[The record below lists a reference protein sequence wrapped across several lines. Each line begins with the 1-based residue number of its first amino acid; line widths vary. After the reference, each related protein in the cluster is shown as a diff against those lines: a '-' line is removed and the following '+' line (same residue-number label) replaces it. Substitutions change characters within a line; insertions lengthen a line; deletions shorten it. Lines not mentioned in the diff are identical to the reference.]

1 MPASVPGDLISS
13 PNSVCPYGL
22 EMSLRSSAPP
32 RCGPRYR
39 PVQVNG
45 TAGAGRGADA
55 RGGPSAA
62 AVPAT
67 KSSAST
73 APARRKT
80 IDSSGR
86 LRARGAH
93 PLARGDRASVSS
105 RRSSDGIVAAYIPDT
120 AARDCPITLIYPLHD
135 IAASPRDRDPVH
147 DRSQIAAAKA
157 GSAFAAPLWVPCSQ
171 DHDAGEERPKT
182 HAMTDLS
189 IRTMRPDEI
198 AIAVDWAAAEG
209 WNPGLADAACFATVD
224 PGRLPD
230 RRARRRAGRDHLLRQ
245 LRRAL
250 RLPRLLHRA
259 ARTCAAAA
267 TACASGTRPSRTR
280 ARA

>member
-45 TAGAGRGADA
+45 ATGAGRGADA

-80 IDSSGR
+80 TRFIGEAP
-86 LRARGAH
+86 ARGAH
-93 PLARGDRASVSS
+93 PLARGDRASVSCAVPPMALLRLTFQIRQRVTVRS
-105 RRSSDGIVAAYIPDT
+105 RSSIRCTDS
-120 AARDCPITLIYPLHD
+120 
-135 IAASPRDRDPVH
+135 AASPRDATPCMTARSSPRPRQ
-147 DRSQIAAAKA
+147 DRLSRRLSGCHALGTMMQ
-157 GSAFAAPLWVPCSQ
+157 
-171 DHDAGEERPKT
+171 ERK
-182 HAMTDLS
+182 
-189 IRTMRPDEI
+189 
-198 AIAVDWAAAEG
+198 G
-209 WNPGLADAACFATVD
+209 
-224 PGRLPD
+224 
-230 RRARRRAGRDHLLRQ
+230 RRRT
-245 LRRAL
+245 
-250 RLPRLLHRA
+250 P
-259 ARTCAAAA
+259 
-267 TACASGTRPSRTR
+267 
-280 ARA
+280 